1 MSLYYLDASA
11 WVKCYVREAGSDW
24 MRGFWD
30 LRLPVACSSLGYI
43 EVISAILRRAGRS
56 DSEIGAVLGKIG
68 RDREA
73 IYEAGVSATVLEQ
86 AEALVRRHRLRTAD
100 AIHLASAAM
109 MGKELEESVSVIA
122 SDAELLAAATA
133 EGMAAID
140 PQANPQLPTGKP
152 QA

>member
-1 MSLYYLDASA
+1 M
-11 WVKCYVREAGSDW
+11 
-24 MRGFWD
+24 
-30 LRLPVACSSLGYI
+30 ACSSLGYI

-56 DSEIGAVLGKIG
+56 DSETDAVLGKIG

-86 AEALVRRHRLRTAD
+86 AETLVRRHRLRTAD
-100 AIHLASAAM
+100 AIHVAYAAM
-109 MGKELEESVSVIA
+109 IGKELEESVSVIA

-133 EGMAAID
+133 KGMTAID
-140 PQANPQLPTGKP
+140 PQANPPLPTGKP